1 MNIIKEWWR
10 GNVKAKSAIAIV
22 AIAAMVEMAL
32 VITLI
37 YFAFNAIE
45 RAFPD
50 DSKDET
56 VRCECK
62 CNHQ

>member
-1 MNIIKEWWR
+1 MNIIKEWR
-10 GNVKAKSAIAIV
+10 RDNVKAKSAIAIV
-22 AIAAMVEMAL
+22 VIAAMVEMAL

-56 VRCECK
+56 VRCK
-62 CNHQ
+62 CEFNHP

>member
-10 GNVKAKSAIAIV
+10 DNVKAKSVTAIV
-22 AIAAMVEMAL
+22 VIAAMVEMTL
-32 VITLI
+32 FITLI
-37 YFAFNAIE
+37 CFAFDAIK

-56 VRCECK
+56 VRCECEF
-62 CNHQ
+62 NHP